1 MKRIPVLSSLACLI
15 FVLAVIAPPWAQA
28 QDETPADKPVI
39 ETEADLP
46 RHTYTL
52 PTETASALLSSDAAF
67 EEVAARVRSDIK
79 ATLEN
84 YMIKDK
90 ATRRKLHGTLEDLA
104 LLRGDYEDALSH
116 ARTIRKLEEKPA
128 QRLTSGL
135 ITEAIVA
142 AERAGGDAA
151 ARRNA
156 FRETYR
162 RSVNKLPWD
171 VVQDVIEA
179 TKGQAETRSRNMAIG
194 VVESRVDPGASET
207 GNISGSVARTIIGM
221 RAWNEVVLPYK
232 KQIVDVLHSYIEA
245 NREEKTNI
253 WADRTVALDESDDL
267 HPVVIGIWDTGVD
280 ASVYGEHMFEN
291 PDESENGRDDE
302 GNGFVDDIHGIAYT
316 LYGEDTSP
324 TLLYPL
330 DKEARKRLPEM
341 QDRMKGFSDVRAG
354 VNSPEARA
362 LKKKMSQMDP
372 EDVKP
377 FMEQLSQFSQ
387 YAHGT
392 HVAGIAAEGNPAAR
406 LLAVRETFPYQQVPP
421 PLRKDDAEQLAAR
434 FKETVNY
441 LKAHDARVVNMSWGL
456 TARAIEGMYEA
467 NGIGETAEERQEMAA
482 ETFDVLMEG
491 MKEAMQSAPGILF
504 VPAAGNTDENV
515 EFANRMPS
523 SIDLPNVLTVGA
535 VDQAGRA
542 TSFTSYGENVRAYA
556 NGFEVESYMPGGD
569 RLELSGTSMSAPNAT
584 NLAAKLF
591 AVDPSL
597 TPREVATVIL
607 ESADRSEDGDL
618 LLIHPKRAIDR
629 LRSRGSK

>member
-1 MKRIPVLSSLACLI
+1 MKRILVLPSLACL
-15 FVLAVIAPPWAQA
+15 VVALAVIAPPWAQA

-52 PTETASALLSSDAAF
+52 PTETASALLTSDAAF
-67 EEVAARVRSDIK
+67 DEVAARVRSDIE
-79 ATLEN
+79 ATLED
-84 YMIKDK
+84 YVIKDK
-90 ATRRKLHGTLEDLA
+90 ATRRTLHGTLEDLA
-104 LLRGDYEDALSH
+104 LLRGDYEAALSH

-128 QRLTSGL
+128 ERLTSGL

-162 RSVNKLPWD
+162 RSVNELPWD

-179 TKGQAETRSRNMAIG
+179 TKGQAEIRSRNMAIG
-194 VVESRVDPGASET
+194 VVESRFDPGASET
-207 GNISGSVARTIIGM
+207 GTISGSVARTIIGM

-232 KQIVDVLHSYIEA
+232 KPIVDVLHSYIQA
-245 NREEKTNI
+245 HREEKTNI

-267 HPVVIGIWDTGVD
+267 RPVVIGIWDTGVD
-280 ASVYGEHMFEN
+280 ASVYGERMFEN
-291 PDESENGRDDE
+291 RDESKNSRDDD
-302 GNGFVDDIHGIAYT
+302 GNGFVDDVHGIAYT
-316 LYGEDTSP
+316 LYGEDTLP

-330 DKEARKRLPEM
+330 DEEARQRLPEM

-354 VNSPEARA
+354 VDSPEARA
-362 LKKKMSQMDP
+362 LKKKMSQMEP

-377 FMEQLSQFSQ
+377 FTEQLSKFSQ

-434 FKETVNY
+434 FQETVDY
-441 LKAHDARVVNMSWGL
+441 LKAQDARVVNMSWGL

-467 NGIGETAEERQEMAA
+467 NGVGETAEERQEMAA
-482 ETFDVLMEG
+482 ETFDVLMQG

-515 EFANRMPS
+515 EFASRMPS

-535 VDQAGRA
+535 VDQAGQA
-542 TSFTSYGENVRAYA
+542 TSFTSYGENVRIYA
-556 NGFEVESYMPGGD
+556 NGFEVESYVPGGG
-569 RLELSGTSMSAPNAT
+569 RLELSGTSMAAPNAT
-584 NLAAKLF
+584 NLAGKLF
-591 AVDPSL
+591 ALDPSL
-597 TPREVATVIL
+597 TPEEVVALIL
-607 ESADRSEDGDL
+607 ESADQSEDGEL
-618 LLIHPKRAIDR
+618 LLVHPKRAIDR
-629 LRSRGSK
+629 LRTRGGK